1 MCLTNFTER
10 KKKAFLD
17 YENKVKKVEKLAFF
31 QRGVFMVLVKNLKY
45 FLVIFV
51 KIGQRNV
58 FYDILERKK
67 AFLHYENK
75 KLKKVEKVAF
85 SKKRLVH
92 GFGQKFEIF
101 PFFLVKM

>member
-1 MCLTNFTER
+1 
-10 KKKAFLD
+10 
-17 YENKVKKVEKLAFF
+17 
-31 QRGVFMVLVKNLKY
+31 MVLVKNLKC

-75 KLKKVEKVAF
+75 KLKKSKKWHF
-85 SKKRLVH
+85 SKK
-92 GFGQKFEIF
+92 G
-101 PFFLVKM
+101 